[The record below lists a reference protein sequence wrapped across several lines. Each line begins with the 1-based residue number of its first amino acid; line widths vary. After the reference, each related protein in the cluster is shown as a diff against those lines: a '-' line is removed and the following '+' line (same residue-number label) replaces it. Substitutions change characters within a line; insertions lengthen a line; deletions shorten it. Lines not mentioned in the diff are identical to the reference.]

1 MRIKMYLKIKKISKL
16 IFNFYK
22 KLLFYL
28 FYYKFLN
35 IRSNIFMIKNNYNM
49 ILFYNIIYY
58 IILFIISI

>member
-1 MRIKMYLKIKKISKL
+1 MYLKIKKISKL

>member
-58 IILFIISI
+58 IILFLISI

>member
-35 IRSNIFMIKNNYNM
+35 IRSNIFMIKNNYDF
-49 ILFYNIIYY
+49 IL
-58 IILFIISI
+58 